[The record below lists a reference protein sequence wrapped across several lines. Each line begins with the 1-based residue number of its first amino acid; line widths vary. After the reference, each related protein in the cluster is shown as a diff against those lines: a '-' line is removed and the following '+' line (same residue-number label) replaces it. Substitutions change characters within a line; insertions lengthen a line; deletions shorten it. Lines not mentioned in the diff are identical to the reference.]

1 LQGEKSAPA
10 RTTKTGFVPGR
21 RLCDSQSKAY
31 IEDSEV
37 SNPGMNFMNLYFGRK
52 VLDKFYPTVIEQTIV
67 EIYNCRFYSVL
78 SNIILH
84 NSLGLRS
91 IKY

>member
-52 VLDKFYPTVIEQTIV
+52 VLDKFYPTV
-67 EIYNCRFYSVL
+67 RFYSVL